1 MPLFHIYVNIWPC
14 MTNLK
19 NIQIKKENLPASTV
33 KLTIAVPKVVWDSF
47 ESEIL
52 ENLKA
57 TISIPGFRV
66 GKAPENL
73 VRGQIEED
81 KLAQEVLEKILPL
94 SYSEAIKKE
103 KLKPI
108 GSPRIKIIQFE
119 KGKDFKYEAEIAL
132 YPKIKLGDYKKIKV
146 AKPKVKLDKKDVD
159 HEIKMLIKRFS
170 DYKETKN
177 GAKKNNRV
185 LIDFKTQ
192 TEKGEEIANFKGQN
206 YSVIIGGDNLIKDFS
221 EKLEGKKA
229 GDKIEFIKTL
239 PKDFEKTGLA
249 GQKVKFLIEVK
260 SVQKVVEPTMKELA
274 KKLGHKKEEE
284 LREKITEYLSGQKEK
299 QAENE
304 WENMLV
310 EKVAS
315 KSKIEV
321 APALIEQ
328 EQERLIGQIS
338 QDLAM
343 QGQTLDTFLA
353 KVKSTKDEF
362 AAQFKKQA
370 EKNLIFSFLLQ
381 AIADKEKIKVSDKE
395 IEMALAKEKMNL
407 KMQGHKDEE
416 IEKHQVSDTHKQSLR
431 SHLKLDKALAKLKEF
446 NA

>member
-1 MPLFHIYVNIWPC
+1 

-19 NIQIKKENLPASTV
+19 NIKIKRENLPAATV
-33 KLTIAVPKVVWDSF
+33 KLTITVPVADWNSF
-47 ESEIL
+47 EEEIL
-52 ENLKA
+52 ENLKL
-57 TISIPGFRV
+57 SLNIPGFRA
-66 GKAPENL
+66 GKAPQNL

-81 KLAQEVLEKILPL
+81 KLAQEVLERILPL
-94 SYSEAIKKE
+94 SYGEAVKKE
-103 KLKPI
+103 KIKPI
-108 GSPRIKIIQFE
+108 GAPRVKIIQFE

-132 YPKIKLGDYKKIKV
+132 YPEIKLGDYKKIKI

-159 HEIKMLIKRFS
+159 RELSLLIKRFA
-170 DYKETKN
+170 DFKETK
-177 GAKKNNRV
+177 KNALKDNRV

-192 TEKGEEIANFKGQN
+192 TEKGEEIADFNGQN
-206 YSVIIGGDNLIKDFS
+206 EPVVIGGDNLIKDFS

-229 GDKIEFIKTL
+229 GDKIEFVATL
-239 PKDFEKTGLA
+239 PKDFQKTGLA

-260 SVQKVVEPTMKELA
+260 SVQEVIEPTMKELA
-274 KKLGHKKEEE
+274 KKLGHEKEEE

-310 EKVAS
+310 EKVAA
-315 KSKIEV
+315 KSKVEV
-321 APALIEQ
+321 APALVEQ

-343 QGQTLDTFLA
+343 QGQTLDAFLA

-362 AAQFKKQA
+362 AAQFKAQA
-370 EKNLIFSFLLQ
+370 EKNLTFSFILQ
-381 AIADKEKIKVSDKE
+381 AIADKEKISVSDKE
-395 IEMALAKEKMNL
+395 IEVAMQKEKMNL

-416 IEKHQVSDTHKQSLR
+416 IEKHQAEDSHKQSIS
-431 SHLKLDKALAKLKEF
+431 SHLKLDKALAKLKEI
-446 NA
+446 NV